1 MTKRLIDESRK
12 YLTLIDRC
20 SPKICEHVCLYCIK
34 STNLSQTPF
43 YLFNHLYIL
52 LIFISFVIDSSVE
65 SSWLKE
71 QKVTEI
77 IYYYNYYV
85 IYTSKQPGHWRIMLN
100 HWKNTDCSN
109 KVWRNS
115 MNVYCW
121 TQQASLTFCGSCL
134 VKAEWV
140 WPLTPVAVSLQGRFT
155 AAWRGRRGGRR
166 VQAAAAARRS
176 VSDLQPPNI
185 WLLFTWSL

>member
-1 MTKRLIDESRK
+1 
-12 YLTLIDRC
+12 
-20 SPKICEHVCLYCIK
+20 
-34 STNLSQTPF
+34 
-43 YLFNHLYIL
+43 
-52 LIFISFVIDSSVE
+52 
-65 SSWLKE
+65 
-71 QKVTEI
+71 
-77 IYYYNYYV
+77 
-85 IYTSKQPGHWRIMLN
+85 MLN

-121 TQQASLTFCGSCL
+121 TQQASSTFCGSCL

-140 WPLTPVAVSLQGRFT
+140 WPLTPVVVSLQGRFT

-185 WLLFTWSL
+185 WLSHDLYNQSINDCRHQSCCKKQKQKSNWAAQRSEFLYNTTPIHKGYQQFIAVRNELFHR